1 MIINRQNLDAIRVG
15 FKTSFQQGLGQ
26 APSMRD
32 RIATTVPS
40 STKEEKYGW
49 LGKIP
54 NVREWIG
61 PRQVQNLM
69 EHDYAIKNKHWE
81 LTIGV
86 DRDDIEDDTL
96 GIYAPLFTEMG
107 RSTGAHADQLVFG
120 LLKNGFAT
128 NCYDGQFFFDTDHP
142 VLDETGMAQPVAN
155 TDGGSGTPWFLIDGS
170 RALKP
175 IIYQLRKDW
184 QFVPKDDER
193 DDNVFSNREFVYG
206 ADAHERWLRLL
217 ADGLGLEA
225 DARCDPLR
233 HGAHRAH
240 RHEGRFRQAARAD
253 AEHADRA
260 ACARGGRPQA
270 AQQRVCVGR
279 RDQPVERHRRAA
291 RRAVAGVSV
300 TALK

>member
-142 VLDETGMAQPVAN
+142 VLDETGTAQSVAN

-206 ADAHERWLRLL
+206 ADARMNVGYGFWQMAWGSKQTL
-217 ADGLGLEA
+217 
-225 DARCDPLR
+225 DAT
-233 HGAHRAH
+233 HYA
-240 RHEGRFRQAARAD
+240 AARAALTGMKGD
-253 AEHADRA
+253 F
-260 ACARGGRPQA
+260 GRPLGLMPNMLIVPPA
-270 AQQRVCVGR
+270 LEEAGR
-279 RDQPVERHRRAA
+279 KLLNSEYASGGETNPWK
-291 RRAVAGVSV
+291 G
-300 TALK
+300 TAELLVVPWLA

>member
-1 MIINRQNLDAIRVG
+1 RRLLHRRRSDRRQDRRLGRALEGGQGGPGRFPRRLGQGRHLLGRALPHMIINRQNLDAIRVG
-15 FKTSFQQGLGQ
+15 FKTSFQQGLSQ

-120 LLKNGFAT
+120 LLKNGFST

-142 VLDETGMAQPVAN
+142 VLDETGTAQAVAN
-155 TDGGSGTPWFLIDGS
+155 TDGGAGTAWFLIDGS

-193 DDNVFSNREFVYG
+193 DDNVFNN
-206 ADAHERWLRLL
+206 
-217 ADGLGLEA
+217 
-225 DARCDPLR
+225 
-233 HGAHRAH
+233 
-240 RHEGRFRQAARAD
+240 
-253 AEHADRA
+253 
-260 ACARGGRPQA
+260 
-270 AQQRVCVGR
+270 
-279 RDQPVERHRRAA
+279 
-291 RRAVAGVSV
+291 
-300 TALK
+300 